1 MDPTCHHGA
10 CAKCWAA
17 KYIII
22 GVVVLLTAIYWP
34 DRIWHVIG
42 VLLILKGLMKW
53 VKPAC
58 PHCEEPMKKGKK

>member
-22 GVVVLLTAIYWP
+22 GLILIANQYWFKW
-34 DRIWHVIG
+34 DIWVVIG
-42 VLLILKGLMKW
+42 VLLILKGLLKW
-53 VKPAC
+53 AKPTC
-58 PHCEEPMKKGKK
+58 PHCEAPAKGKK